1 MKKMHAMIL
10 LGATSLVLAACSSSN
25 DDDAPA
31 PTPVATTDIPASAT
45 GSAAGLTAF
54 ANGQITGTSDTA
66 EPVLVG
72 DAVLP
77 LDDTT
82 ETSL

>member
-1 MKKMHAMIL
+1 MKKMHGIAL
-10 LGATSLVLAACSSSN
+10 LGAALLALAACGSSS
-25 DDDAPA
+25 DDDGP
-31 PTPVATTDIPASAT
+31 ATTATTEIPSSAT
-45 GSAAGLTAF
+45 GSSAGLSSF
-54 ANGQITGTSDTA
+54 AEGQIGATSDSS

-72 DAVLP
+72 DATLP

>member
-1 MKKMHAMIL
+1 MKKMHGIAL
-10 LGATSLVLAACSSSN
+10 LGAAVLVLAACGSSSDSN
-25 DDDAPA
+25 NGPA
-31 PTPVATTDIPASAT
+31 TAATTEIPSSAT
-45 GSAAGLTAF
+45 GSSAGLSSF
-54 ANGQITGTSDTA
+54 AEGQIAATSDSS

-72 DAVLP
+72 DASLP

>member
-1 MKKMHAMIL
+1 MKKMHGIAL
-10 LGATSLVLAACSSSN
+10 LGAALLVLGACGSSS
-25 DDDAPA
+25 DDGPA
-31 PTPVATTDIPASAT
+31 TTAATTDIPSSAT
-45 GSAAGLTAF
+45 GSTAGLTSF
-54 ANGQITGTSDTA
+54 AEGQIGATNDTS

-72 DAVLP
+72 DASLP

>member
-1 MKKMHAMIL
+1 MKKMHGIAL
-10 LGATSLVLAACSSSN
+10 LGAAVLVLAACGSSSSDN
-25 DDDAPA
+25 APA
-31 PTPVATTDIPASAT
+31 PTAATTEIP
-45 GSAAGLTAF
+45 SAATASPAGLSAF
-54 ANGQITGTSDTA
+54 AAAQIGATSDTS

-72 DAVLP
+72 DATLP